1 MGGDQEYQGVLLG
14 VVEVKQS
21 LGNMDKADKVMAT
34 HKCYTAVNKAE
45 TADPTWTGN
54 VEKFDKAME
63 LQLNAEY
70 INILIDNTLVS
81 RHKLTSISI
90 MAVIPKTGG
99 CLVVV
104 GKCLERNARVGV
116 VLNLQS
122 GTKADQLVHHFQD
135 ARKQK
140 KTSMPQEQQSTQ
152 SQADNIPQSPPKY
165 LPPKPAPQSIPKI
178 PPPIPQKP
186 AALTQSTPAI
196 PQFPEAPQKLP
207 QKPPIFPPSSPAIP
221 QTPPICTP
229 PPQKPP
235 QQTPNIPKKNSG
247 TYLPPLTFPQNPP
260 SIPPKPPTIPQTP
273 PAIPGNNTNKDSLHM
288 PPLGL
293 HRNAVPLPGLTP
305 VTCQLE
311 LPPQLQAD
319 NTFSDKACPPHPP
332 QDSHSSTQEDDNSLQ
347 NVNDPYYSLTTEYE
361 DPVTCSTSRQSQT
374 SGSTSE
380 EDEEEQYYTVILTEQ
395 ELSDD
400 EPYYLTIGIDA
411 EEIERIYT
419 RSKPVQKQQS
429 IESREKVIEEL
440 LTNERNYIC
449 CLNRLK
455 KTRKSLKPELQNL
468 LRGIEGLYDIH
479 DKMYF
484 DLYSGYDSCFKIA
497 EVFTS
502 YQEQL
507 NLYKYHLMNAPKISE
522 KLKMVPEEVIT
533 QHPTLK
539 TDIKTTWMRLHY
551 YFMSLER
558 MSESVTDDEKVV
570 MQEAVEMLRNMNK
583 QADSGCLIDAV
594 KDAPFS
600 LHTLGPLLLHST
612 FLIKGFSM
620 IRKNWT
626 KHEVLLFSDMI
637 VTLIPQK
644 NIFLYRDHFLTKQL
658 NLMNSDLPNEKH
670 FVLELVAG
678 GQKKNKKFTF
688 RSSTGDTK
696 SAWVKELTR
705 IFLENA
711 NLIKQQFGARYGLSL

>member
-1 MGGDQEYQGVLLG
+1 MEGGQKYHGVLLG
-14 VVEVKQS
+14 VVEVKQG
-21 LGNMDKADKVMAT
+21 LGNLDKADKVMAT
-34 HKCYTAVNKAE
+34 QKCYTAVNKAE
-45 TADPTWTGN
+45 TADPTWTGH

-63 LQLNAEY
+63 LQLNTEY

-81 RHKLTSISI
+81 QHKLTSVSI
-90 MAVIPKTGG
+90 IAVIPKTGG

-122 GTKADQLVHHFQD
+122 GTKADQLVHDFQ
-135 ARKQK
+135 ATRKQRR
-140 KTSMPQEQQSTQ
+140 TSMQQEQQSTQ

-165 LPPKPAPQSIPKI
+165 LPPKPAPQSIPQT
-178 PPPIPQKP
+178 PPAIPQKP
-186 AALTQSTPAI
+186 AAFTQSTPAI
-196 PQFPEAPQKLP
+196 PQFPQA
-207 QKPPIFPPSSPAIP
+207 
-221 QTPPICTP
+221 
-229 PPQKPP
+229 PQKPP
-235 QQTPNIPKKNSG
+235 QQTPIIPKKNPG
-247 TYLPPLTFPQNPP
+247 IYHPPLTFPQKPP
-260 SIPPKPPTIPQTP
+260 AIPPKPPTIPQTP
-273 PAIPGNNTNKDSLHM
+273 PENPGNNKNKDSLHI

-293 HRNAVPLPGLTP
+293 HRNAVPLRGLIP
-305 VTCQLE
+305 VTCNNHDLLSKLE
-311 LPPQLQAD
+311 FPPQLQAD
-319 NTFSDKACPPHPP
+319 NTFSDKACQPHPP

-347 NVNDPYYSLTTEYE
+347 VVNEPYYSLPTESE
-361 DPVTCSTSRQSQT
+361 DPVTSSPSRQSQT

-380 EDEEEQYYTVILTEQ
+380 EDEEEQYYTDILTEQ
-395 ELSDD
+395 DLSDD

-419 RSKPVQKQQS
+419 RSKPVQNQKS
-429 IESREKVIEEL
+429 IKSREMVIEEL
-440 LTNERNYIC
+440 LKNERNYIC

-455 KTRKSLKPELQNL
+455 KARKSLKPELQNL
-468 LRGIEGLYDIH
+468 LRGIEGLFDIH

-484 DLYSGYDSCFKIA
+484 NLYSGYDSCSKIA

-502 YQEQL
+502 FQEQL
-507 NLYKYHLMNAPKISE
+507 NSYKYHLMNAPKISE

-539 TDIKTTWMRLHY
+539 TDIKNTWTRLHY

-558 MSESVTDDEKVV
+558 MSESAMDDEKTV

-612 FLIKGFSM
+612 FLIKGFSI

-637 VTLIPQK
+637 VTLVPQK

-658 NLMNSDLPNEKH
+658 NLMNSDLPDEKH

-678 GQKKNKKFTF
+678 GQKRNKKFTF
-688 RSSTGDTK
+688 RSSTADAKT
-696 SAWVKELTR
+696 AWVKELTR
-705 IFLENA
+705 IFNENA
-711 NLIKQQFGARYGLSL
+711 NVIKQQFGARYGLSM